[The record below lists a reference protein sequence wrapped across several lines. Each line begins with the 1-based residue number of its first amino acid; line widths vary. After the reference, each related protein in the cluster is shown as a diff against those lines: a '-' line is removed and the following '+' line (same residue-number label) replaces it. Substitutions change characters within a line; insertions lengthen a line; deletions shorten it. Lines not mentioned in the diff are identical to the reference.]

1 MTKRLSRL
9 LSDVAAETLEE
20 LKTRHGFTDKELDRV
35 KARIKS
41 TGYGFPIGLA
51 LLKFDSIWVD
61 YEVQRDVI
69 VKHVLGIIR
78 KFDPRIVGAASCVRL
93 PKSKFPNRYY
103 AYDGQHRM
111 LAMWILGY
119 TEVPA
124 CYVETD
130 NERFASEAF
139 EILNDSGIRKIG
151 KPDLHRIRLNLF
163 AKGSEDAAVLEA
175 RKMQDQFD
183 ANLVDLQEVSH
194 RNSPG
199 KCGPNFHWYSHF
211 DSSNKAIKQD
221 SSGDTLNKILYAVR
235 TVFPDQDQID
245 QGIFIGLM
253 EMARLNTELTIKQ
266 PDDWMVQVLRDGVA
280 RTFNDSHVVHKMAKD
295 QWAHAV
301 GNWSAPDGMS
311 KFMREMYKLHGGK
324 LTLPTK
330 GNGLG
335 ILPDGDGRTNLCKSV
350 KPALKGLV

>member
-9 LSDVAAETLEE
+9 LSDVAQETLAE
-20 LKTRHGFTDKELDRV
+20 LRENHGFTDKELARIQ
-35 KARIKS
+35 ARIKS

-51 LLKFDSIWVD
+51 LLKFDSIWID

-69 VKHVLGIIR
+69 AKHVLNIIR
-78 KFDPRIVGAASCVRL
+78 KFDPRIVGAASCVKL

-130 NERFASEAF
+130 NDRFASEAF
-139 EILNDSGIRKIG
+139 EILNDSGIKKIG

-163 AKGSEDAAVLEA
+163 AKGSEDDEVLRA
-175 RKMQDQFD
+175 RKLQDQFD
-183 ANLVDLQEVSH
+183 THKVDLQEKSH
-194 RNSPG
+194 RESPG
-199 KCGPNFHWYSHF
+199 KCGPNFYWYSHF
-211 DSSNKAIKQD
+211 DSSYKCIKQD
-221 SSGDTLNKILYAVR
+221 PSGKTLSKILEAIS
-235 TVFPDQDQID
+235 TVFPNQDEID
-245 QGIFIGLM
+245 QGVFIGLM
-253 EMARLNTELTIKQ
+253 QMASLNTELTVDQ
-266 PDDWMVQVLRDGVA
+266 PDDWMIQVLRDGVA
-280 RTFNDSHVVHKMAKD
+280 KTFNDSHVVHKMSKD
-295 QWAHAV
+295 QWAYAV

-330 GNGLG
+330 GHGLG
-335 ILPDGDGRTNLCKSV
+335 ILPDGDGKTNVCDSV
-350 KPALKGLV
+350 KPALKGLI